1 MGWRTSKRD
10 RRSSLVSDRFVVTG
24 GAKGQGR
31 SSADDVW
38 GLLRLCR
45 VRGRNRL
52 VLGSLQGD
60 GVPAT
65 NRRALTSRCT
75 PCNRAGR
82 NRRGLGVRVRNRR
95 PKSYEEPG

>member
-1 MGWRTSKRD
+1 PTSQLLHTFPTRRSSDLTSKRD

-24 GAKGQGR
+24 GAKSQSR

-45 VRGRNRL
+45 VRGRNRP
-52 VLGSLQGD
+52 VLGAFQGD

-65 NRRALTSRCT
+65 NRRAPARD
-75 PCNRAGR
+75 R
-82 NRRGLGVRVRNRR
+82 
-95 PKSYEEPG
+95 KSTRLNSSHLVISY